1 MPTRSICPFFAS
13 AARGGRGD
21 TSLLC
26 FFFPGALVG
35 VAAEG
40 EAGVEQLVR
49 FRILVSSMGLIK
61 AGTSWSHPR
70 RRIQSVQTAC
80 MRCHRN
86 LRSIACTTRSLHSA
100 SFKRARRE
108 PCSLWRSA
116 SRRCRRLPPASALLC
131 ASSCFCSPFF
141 RVGSLWRGS
150 GFLFRSFCLSRLAR
164 LLCSS
169 RPRKPDR
176 RASVRDAF
184 ASLLLCQ
191 LYQLAEPAFITLA
204 QPE

>member
-1 MPTRSICPFFAS
+1 
-13 AARGGRGD
+13 
-21 TSLLC
+21 LLSC

-49 FRILVSSMGLIK
+49 FRILVSSVGLIK

-100 SFKRARRE
+100 SFKRARRA

-131 ASSCFCSPFF
+131 ASSCFCSSFF
-141 RVGSLWRGS
+141 RVGSLLRGS
-150 GFLFRSFCLSRLAR
+150 GSP
-164 LLCSS
+164 CSG
-169 RPRKPDR
+169 
-176 RASVRDAF
+176 AF
-184 ASLLLCQ
+184 AFPAWPGCFAAVGRGSQ
-191 LYQLAEPAFITLA
+191 IVAPLYETPLPPSSFASFISWRSPAFITLA
-204 QPE
+204 HPE